1 MTTNAPYTPK
11 IGDTVRWGA
20 STQTFTVRTDVFNYH
35 VAATDAADGTMHL
48 FHVDD
53 LVKVEPTPA
62 DRYLVFEHNGSRLA
76 SGAVS
81 ADVDFARTEAPMWQ
95 EFRSAWDTLPVQ
107 VVSTW
112 IDESGEGETDDL
124 SDLWRRCIAEA
135 KSADVVI
142 AYHQAGEEW
151 KGAFIE
157 IGAALASGAHV
168 YVIGRPP
175 GSWINHPNVTIASD
189 PDDAINDFLA
199 GAAPVDRTGDPQ

>member
-1 MTTNAPYTPK
+1 LSDVQRPARVY
-11 IGDTVRWGA
+11 VA
-20 STQTFTVRTDVFNYH
+20 SKSCH
-35 VAATDAADGTMHL
+35 G
-48 FHVDD
+48 
-53 LVKVEPTPA
+53 
-62 DRYLVFEHNGSRLA
+62 
-76 SGAVS
+76 
-81 ADVDFARTEAPMWQ
+81 PMWQ